1 MFWHIDEIIGNED
14 RQQYQIKANLFNQAH
29 EVIKVGQTAE
39 SYRMQVVDYPNAHT
53 NLLTKIQKEEIHRRL
68 IEDCQRWQKVSIAR
82 PEIIDIFMYQD
93 QLCYVEKKIDA
104 SPLSVIDQSLSLYE
118 GLILLKELL
127 SILNHIHEQRT
138 DIGNQPLLH
147 LNLSPDTVYLTTD
160 QEFYFIHFDFSVLV
174 ELRAKFERQAVGQSV
189 SGVAPEISRGRY
201 AEGSDLFA
209 LGMTILS
216 AMTAMPIHQIDQR
229 IQANAFFE
237 HDLIMPKPIQALFE
251 KLVHYKLSERFSCV
265 DAVIKAI
272 NALPPNVLPKPSPDL
287 YFKNKVVLPEIK
299 DEQISV
305 NPKNN
310 HVSTQALII
319 AAQPEPNLDDEL
331 EVEVLNHLQENIPKS
346 LIISVTFFLVLILL
360 VGVYWFNFRQSSA
373 PEDSKS
379 TSTAQNPQTLIT
391 QPQILNPS
399 HENKEQLKITP
410 SKATIQWIKIPAG
423 SFSMGSTDDLAYEN
437 EKPVRLVHIK
447 AFEISATEITVAQY
461 RACVDKGVCDLEET
475 DQADWGDSQHCNY
488 FQDRMDWP
496 MNCISWHQADQF
508 AKWVDGHLPSEAQWE
523 YVAKSLGKTDRYP
536 WGETSK
542 GCKFAVL
549 ADTHSQVCK
558 YNQTQM
564 VCSIPQGNT
573 LQGVCDMIGNVAEWT
588 ADEYHPDYKDAPLD
602 DQPWITSADFK
613 SEILHR
619 SYRGSAFDEQD
630 DPRVS
635 KRGEYAPDT
644 RRINLGFRVVRYE

>member
-1 MFWHIDEIIGNED
+1 MRMFWHIDEIIGNED

-29 EVIKVGQTAE
+29 EVIKVGQSAE

-53 NLLTKIQKEEIHRRL
+53 NLLTKPQKEEIHRRL
-68 IEDCQRWQKVSIAR
+68 IEDCQRWQKITLAR

-93 QLCYVEKKIDA
+93 QLCYVEKKIEA

-127 SILNHIHEQRT
+127 LILNHIHEQRT

-147 LNLSPDTVYLTTD
+147 LNLSPDTVYLTTN
-160 QEFYFIHFDFSVLV
+160 QEFYFIHFDFSVLI

-251 KLVHYKLSERFSCV
+251 KLVHYKLSERFSSA
-265 DAVIKAI
+265 DAVLKAI

-299 DEQISV
+299 DEQTSV
-305 NPKNN
+305 NQKTQNLSN
-310 HVSTQALII
+310 QALMIVSQQESNSE
-319 AAQPEPNLDDEL
+319 AAL

-346 LIISVTFFLVLILL
+346 LVILSILIVFLILSAC
-360 VGVYWFNFRQSSA
+360 VYYFAFR
-373 PEDSKS
+373 
-379 TSTAQNPQTLIT
+379 TSTEIEAPKKRSNSQIAKTV
-391 QPQILNPS
+391 PQILNPS
-399 HENKEQLKITP
+399 IESKDQSKATQ

-423 SFSMGSTDDLAYEN
+423 SFSMGSTDELAYEN
-437 EKPVRLVHIK
+437 EKPLRLVQVK

-461 RACVDKGVCDLEET
+461 RACVDKGVCDLEEI

-496 MNCISWHQADQF
+496 MNCISWHQANQF
-508 AKWVDGHLPSEAQWE
+508 AKWVNGQLPSEAQWE
-523 YVAKSLGKTDRYP
+523 YVAKSLGKTERYP
-536 WGETSK
+536 WGEISK

-558 YNQTQM
+558 YNHPQM
-564 VCSIPQGNT
+564 VCSIPQGHT

-588 ADEYHPDYKDAPLD
+588 ADEYHPDYKGAPLD

-613 SEILHR
+613 SEIIHR

-644 RRINLGFRVVRYE
+644 RRINLGFRVIRYE